1 MKRLALLALAGVVLA
16 GCGGSS
22 RLSKSAYEQRVQLD
36 GKTVQ
41 TSVTALTKTP
51 PKTLAQLATR
61 VDAAEAVVK
70 TAADDLASLKA
81 PSDAVADNAAI
92 VAALRAIQVGLEK
105 VKTDPTAA
113 ATIVG
118 KLESSPQLKAAEKAT
133 ADLKQKGY
141 KVGVIGAP

>member
-22 RLSKSAYEQRVQLD
+22 RLSKSAYEQRVQAD
-36 GKTVQ
+36 GNAVQ

-51 PKTLAQLATR
+51 PKTLAELATR

-70 TAADDLASLKA
+70 KAADDLASLKA
-81 PSDAVADNAAI
+81 PSDAVADNAAV
-92 VAALRAIQVGLEK
+92 VAALRAIQAGLEK

-118 KLESSPQLKAAEKAT
+118 QLESSPQLKAAEKAT